1 MSQPSINFTYDVS
14 ASLFTTLIS
23 KVVTVN
29 ITVRFTVIAVLKK
42 FGSLKKE
49 VALLIAMRRR
59 EGKKVMRDSW
69 VSRLLK
75 MIFISTS
82 PSSPWTIVGDFGW
95 SVMKY
100 SVSSFSVDIRASP
113 SSSLTLSWSVS
124 STARM
129 MKQTCF
135 NSMI

>member
-14 ASLFTTLIS
+14 ASLFTTLIN

-59 EGKKVMRDSW
+59 EGKKVMRDSS

-75 MIFISTS
+75 TIFSITS
-82 PSSPWTIVGDFGW
+82 PSSPWMRVGDLGS

-100 SVSSFSVDIRASP
+100 SVNSFEVKIFASP
-113 SSSLTLSWSVS
+113 STSFTLSRSDS
-124 STARM
+124 STARTM
-129 MKQTCF
+129 LQT
-135 NSMI
+135 